1 MDEYIYI
8 KKSTLLVI
16 IVIVLLIFA
25 GSIYFIISHYE
36 KQSGDIKVNIP
47 TIVED
52 VNNEDNDKLNITILE
67 N

>member
-16 IVIVLLIFA
+16 IIIVLLIFSGA
-25 GSIYFIISHYE
+25 IYFIISHYE
-36 KQSGDIKVNIP
+36 KKTNDIKVNIP

-52 VNNEDNDKLNITILE
+52 VNNIEDDKLNITILE